1 MNIAATKIEI
11 AKQVFN
17 TNNKNLINYIK
28 TLFETQDVDLWDELP
43 DAVKKSA
50 ERGLAQADRGELK
63 SHNEVMKKYKKWL
76 KK

>member
-11 AKQVFN
+11 AQQVFN
-17 TNNKNLINYIK
+17 TNNKDLIKYIK

-50 ERGLAQADRGELK
+50 ERGLEQADRGELK
-63 SHNEVMKKYKKWL
+63 SHTEVMKKHKKWL
-76 KK
+76 RK

>member
-50 ERGLAQADRGELK
+50 ERGIAQADRGELK
-63 SHNEVMKKYKKWL
+63 PHAEVMKKYKKWL
-76 KK
+76 RK